1 MAPLFSAHQCVVTD
15 FYTQEAQELVANKAQ
30 EKLAALFSN
39 VPDEAATMNAVDKA
53 VIWWVLEVRPIL
65 RTLGSANRTSGTI
78 LILETEI
85 EAHVGHLA
93 QYANDLLMV

>member
-1 MAPLFSAHQCVVTD
+1 
-15 FYTQEAQELVANKAQ
+15 
-30 EKLAALFSN
+30 
-39 VPDEAATMNAVDKA
+39 MNAVDKA